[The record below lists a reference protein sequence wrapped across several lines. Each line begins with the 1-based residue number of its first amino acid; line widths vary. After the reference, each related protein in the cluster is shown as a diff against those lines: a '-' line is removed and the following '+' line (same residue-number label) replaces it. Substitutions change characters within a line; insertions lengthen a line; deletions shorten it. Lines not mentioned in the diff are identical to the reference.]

1 MPPDVPDPNA
11 GLRASVVVA
20 TFDGEQHLPEQL
32 RSLVEQRRPP
42 DEVVVVDDASSDGTM
57 AIVERFAASAPFPV
71 EVVRHDAH
79 RGTSATFA
87 EGLARA
93 AGDVLL
99 YCDQDDRWHPD
110 KVAVVVERM
119 AAQPDAL
126 LAFSDSHLVDVD
138 GRQTHRSRW
147 WLAGFGPRQVQALER
162 DPLGLM
168 LARQVVAGCTAAIR
182 RELLPALLPFPEGV
196 HPALGDMVYDRWT
209 SLLAAAAGPVL
220 AIDVPLLDYRIH
232 RAQQIGIPGL
242 PLRRVAPRA
251 VLHLAQLRVSAADTS
266 DRADYHRA
274 HLDEIEKRLT
284 AAGLAG
290 PSALRHLQAARDHL
304 ALRASLVGARHRRVR
319 PVTAHLRDRD
329 GYRRFSLGVSTA
341 LADLVR

>member
-1 MPPDVPDPNA
+1 MPHDPNPSD

-20 TFDGEQHLPEQL
+20 TFDGERHLAEQL

-42 DEVVVVDDASSDGTM
+42 DEVVVVDDASQDATVG
-57 AIVERFAASAPFPV
+57 IVERFARSARFPV
-71 EVVRHDAH
+71 EVVRRAEH

-87 EGLARA
+87 EGLRRA
-93 AGDVLL
+93 TGDVLL
-99 YCDQDDRWHPD
+99 ICDQDDRWHPD

-119 AAQPDAL
+119 AAEPEAL
-126 LAFSDSHLVDVD
+126 LAFSDTRLIDAD
-138 GRQTHRSRW
+138 GRETHRSRW
-147 WLAGFGPRQVQALER
+147 WLAGFGPRQAQVLER
-162 DPLGLM
+162 DPLGLV

-196 HPALGDMVYDRWT
+196 HPALGDMVYDRWM

-232 RAQQIGIPGL
+232 TDQQIGIPGL
-242 PLRRVAPRA
+242 ALRRVAPRA
-251 VLHLAQLRVSAADTS
+251 VLHLAQLRVGATDAA

-284 AAGLAG
+284 ATGLAG
-290 PSALRHLQAARDHL
+290 PLALRHLQAAREHL
-304 ALRASLVGARHRRVR
+304 ALRASMVGPRRRRVR
-319 PVTAHLRDRD
+319 PVVGHLRDRD
-329 GYRRFSLGVSTA
+329 GYRRFSLGASTA
-341 LADLVR
+341 LSDLVR